1 MTDYKAES
9 VQLTANLNS
18 VMGAYTNTYL
28 SLKSSQGIYAP
39 QITKLVDTLKSIRK
53 QIDAKDDV
61 INTFNQELL
70 DRNSIKKPF
79 TFWILRGVST
89 LQDWVLLAFFS
100 VYALI
105 CFFILIL
112 AVQSENALY
121 NAVVILLVSFCI
133 GVVIVG
139 SIVRF
144 A

>member
-9 VQLTANLNS
+9 VQLTANLNT
-18 VMGAYTNTYL
+18 VVGAYKDTYL
-28 SLKSSQGIYAP
+28 TLNSSQGAYAP
-39 QITKLVDTLKSIRK
+39 QMSKLQDTLHSLQK

-70 DRNSIKKPF
+70 DRNAIKKPF
-79 TFWILRGVST
+79 TFWNLRGVST
-89 LQDWVLLAFFS
+89 LQDWVLLSFFS

-105 CFFILIL
+105 SLFIFILALQGDNGLVLGFMFLL
-112 AVQSENALY
+112 A
-121 NAVVILLVSFCI
+121 SFCI

-139 SIVRF
+139 AIVRF

>member
-1 MTDYKAES
+1 
-9 VQLTANLNS
+9 
-18 VMGAYTNTYL
+18 MGAYTNTYL
-28 SLKSSQGIYAP
+28 TLKSSQGIYAP
-39 QITKLVDTLKSIRK
+39 QMPKLQDTLHSIQK
-53 QIDAKDDV
+53 QIDSKDDV

-70 DRNSIKKPF
+70 DRNAVKKPF

-105 CFFILIL
+105 SLFICML
-112 AVQSENALY
+112 ALQAENGVVLALMF
-121 NAVVILLVSFCI
+121 LLSSFCI

-139 SIVRF
+139 VIVRF